1 MQPTTHVVLNGLN
14 LDHLISKFFDMLEL
28 IEVVIE

>member
-14 LDHLISKFFDMLEL
+14 LDYLISKFFDMLEL